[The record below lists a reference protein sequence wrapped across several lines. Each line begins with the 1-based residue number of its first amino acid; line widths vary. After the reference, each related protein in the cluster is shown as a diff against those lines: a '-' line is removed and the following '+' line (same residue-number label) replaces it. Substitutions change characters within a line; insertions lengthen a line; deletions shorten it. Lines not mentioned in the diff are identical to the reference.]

1 MRQVI
6 FLLFFLLNTDLIDL
20 FMNDYLKSIRII
32 KDFPK
37 KGIAFYDISTI
48 LSNPKEF
55 NKIVN
60 RMANEVKKLKV
71 NTIVGIDSRGFI
83 FASAVAY
90 KLKMKLIMIR
100 KKGKLPG
107 KTHQISYNLEYGSNH
122 LEIQKDMINVND
134 KIAIID
140 DIFATSGTMKAS
152 IKLVKKSKA
161 VVKGVIVLL
170 ELDFLK
176 GRSKFKEKLISL
188 ENTNI

>member
-1 MRQVI
+1 
-6 FLLFFLLNTDLIDL
+6 
-20 FMNDYLKSIRII
+20 
-32 KDFPK
+32 
-37 KGIAFYDISTI
+37 
-48 LSNPKEF
+48 
-55 NKIVN
+55 
-60 RMANEVKKLKV
+60 MANEVKKIKA

-107 KTHQISYNLEYGSNH
+107 KTDSISYNLEYGSNK
-122 LEIQKDMINVND
+122 LEIQKGMIFKND
-134 KIAIID
+134 KVVIID

-161 VVKGVIVLL
+161 LIKGVIVLL

-176 GRSKFKEKLISL
+176 GRSKLKEKLISL
-188 ENTNI
+188 EIVSI

>member
-1 MRQVI
+1 
-6 FLLFFLLNTDLIDL
+6 
-20 FMNDYLKSIRII
+20 MNDYLKSIRII